1 MEVKNVMKKGCIIGL
16 VVVGC
21 IFLTLMMIGG
31 WVFSHYNRMVTA
43 KESITSAW
51 AQVENQLQR
60 RNDLIPNLVSATK
73 GYMKHEKEI
82 FTHIADARA
91 KLAEAKTIPEKIK
104 AYMGLESAIG
114 RLLVIVERYP
124 DLKAN
129 QTFIRLMDE
138 LAGTENRIAVERMR
152 YNEAVRTYNMMIKQ
166 IPGRFFAGIFGFESA
181 TYFEAPKT
189 AKQVPKVEF

>member
-1 MEVKNVMKKGCIIGL
+1 MKKGCIIAL
-16 VVVGC
+16 VVVG
-21 IFLTLMMIGG
+21 IIVLVLLLTAG

-43 KESITSAW
+43 KESITSSW

-60 RNDLIPNLVSATK
+60 RNDLIPNLVSSTK

-82 FTHIADARA
+82 FIHIADARA
-91 KLAEAKTIPEKIK
+91 KLAQAKTIPEKIK
-104 AYMGLESAIG
+104 AHMGLETALG

-138 LAGTENRIAVERMR
+138 LSGTENRIAVERRR
-152 YNEAVRTYNMMIKQ
+152 YNEAVRNYNMIIKR
-166 IPGRFFAGIFGFESA
+166 IPGRFFAGIFGFEEA
-181 TYFEAPKT
+181 TYFEAPKE
-189 AKQVPKVEF
+189 AKEVPKVEF